1 MDPRFA
7 AGEAAFQAGKPEEC
21 VALLEAAIN
30 DAQGNAVVGA
40 YRRLA
45 ATLVQLRRF
54 EECGRWAAEG
64 ARRFPKDP
72 EMWNALGVAHRR
84 QRNWPEAIAALDQA
98 QKLNPKS
105 QSPLVNKLNVYNDMG
120 EGQKALDIALKL
132 IRMDPRNA
140 EHHRCAALALRH
152 MNELDKAAARLDMS
166 LRLKPIQVEAWLDRV
181 SLASGLQRHEEAIEV
196 IDRAIAAVPDQ
207 PRFRDTKAVLL
218 RRAGRYK
225 DAEAYLVAAIAA
237 DPRAAWA
244 HFQMGRTLADYDRR
258 RANEHFKL
266 AAEIVPDE
274 IQYKLFYAESLE
286 RSRFGD
292 EGANIEAAY
301 ELLLEIMELGPL
313 PSDQSY
319 IGRQIVI
326 RVADYERVDAFGDF
340 AEVGRRWARANN
352 HGALLQ
358 QLGRVK
364 TPEDRYEIL
373 EQHRLWGGR
382 AVELA
387 KRNPLKRPATPRP
400 ASKIRLGFMSSDLR
414 SHPVG
419 YFALPLFDH
428 IDTERFDVYCYAFNT
443 GAAEDSTQ
451 KYITSKVTEFKWRS
465 GISDRDAAQMIAD
478 DQLDILIE
486 LGGSTHMNKLEVMA
500 YEPARL
506 QASWLGYPHSAGI
519 ETIDYIVAD
528 PYMVPEDPALLI
540 EKPLMMPSTWLAL
553 GRGQFRDQPEVD
565 PVTPEERNG
574 FITFGTAN
582 NPHKYS
588 PEVIRLWA
596 RVVAA
601 TPNSRFMFVR
611 PEGGAPSFRRH
622 LRALFALEGVE
633 EDRVL
638 FQAVRG
644 AHLPFYNEI
653 DIALD
658 TFPLTGGT
666 TTCETLWMGVPV
678 VSLVGKALFER
689 LSYSL
694 LTNAGLG
701 DLVAKDLDEYIEI
714 AKRLVADPGRRMHLR
729 ATLRQQLRDS
739 PLGQQQKFAK
749 DFYDMIA
756 RAVEAG

>member
-7 AGEAAFQAGKPEEC
+7 AGEAAYQAGQPEEC
-21 VALLEAAIN
+21 VRLLEGAVN
-30 DAQGNAVVGA
+30 DAGGNASNAVYRRLGATLIQLQRYDDCHRWATEAVRRHPKDSELWNILGVA
-40 YRRLA
+40 YRR
-45 ATLVQLRRF
+45 
-54 EECGRWAAEG
+54 
-64 ARRFPKDP
+64 
-72 EMWNALGVAHRR
+72 
-84 QRNWPEAIAALDQA
+84 QRKYAEAIAALDQA

-105 QSPLVNKLNVYNDMG
+105 LGPLTNKVNVYNDMG

-132 IRMDPRNA
+132 IRLDPRNA
-140 EHHRCAALALRH
+140 ENHRTAALALRH
-152 MNELDKAAARLDMS
+152 MNELEKASARLDIS
-166 LRLKPIQVEAWLDRV
+166 LRLKPNQIEAWLDRV
-181 SLASGLQRHEEAIEV
+181 SMSSGLQRHDEALEV
-196 IDRAIAAVPDQ
+196 IDRAIAALPNE
-207 PRFRDTKAVLL
+207 PRILETKAILL

-225 DAEAYLVAAIAA
+225 DAEAYLVAATEA
-237 DPRAAWA
+237 DPNCAWA
-244 HFQMGRTLADYDRR
+244 HFQLGRTLADYNRA

-266 AAEIVPDE
+266 AVELKPADI
-274 IQYKLFYAESLE
+274 IYKLFYAESLE

-292 EGANIEAAY
+292 EGANIESAY
-301 ELLLEIMELGPL
+301 QLLLQILELGQVPA
-313 PSDQSY
+313 DQSY
-319 IGRQIVI
+319 IARQIVI
-326 RVADYERVDAFGDF
+326 RVADYDRIDAFGDF
-340 AEVGRRWARANN
+340 SEVGRRWARANN

-358 QLGRVK
+358 QLGRVR

-373 EQHRLWGGR
+373 EQHRLWGQR

-387 KRNPLKRPATPRP
+387 RRNPVRLPSTPRP
-400 ASKIRLGFMSSDLR
+400 SGKIRLGLMSSDLR

-428 IDTERFDVYCYAFNT
+428 IDLERFEVYCYAFNT
-443 GAAEDSTQ
+443 GTEDNVQ
-451 KYITSKVTEFKWRS
+451 KYITTKVTQFRWNP

-478 DQLDILIE
+478 DQLDMLIE

-500 YEPARL
+500 YRPARL

-519 ETIDYIVAD
+519 ETIDYIVTD
-528 PYMVPEDPALLI
+528 PYMTPEDPALLI
-540 EKPLMMPSTWLAL
+540 EKPLMMPATWLAL
-553 GRGQFRDQPEVD
+553 GRGQFRDQPEID
-565 PVTPEERNG
+565 PATPEDRNG

-596 RVVAA
+596 QVLAS
-601 TPNSRFMFVR
+601 TPGSQFLFVR
-611 PEGGAPSFRRH
+611 PEGGSPSFREH
-622 LRALFALEGVE
+622 ITALFAEEGVAAE
-633 EDRVL
+633 RVR

-644 AHLPFYNEI
+644 AHLPFYNQI

-694 LTNAGLG
+694 MTNAGLG
-701 DLVAKDLDEYIEI
+701 DLVAKDRDEYIDI
-714 AKRLVADPGRRMHLR
+714 ARRLVADPERRRRLR

-739 PLGQQQKFAK
+739 PLGQQAKFAK
-749 DFYDMIA
+749 DFYDMVA
-756 RAVEAG
+756 RVVEAR